1 MVKEAQKTEK
11 KKLTFEQQRQKLV
24 KKVGKYNVMMKNLK
38 LSYEA
43 ITPNKIRKYP
53 EYVDKKKEYK
63 RQLDAATEAQKPFLT
78 KLKEMNVIYYEAV
91 KLKKEG
97 KDTSH
102 LGYAAPRPKGRPKK
116 QKVEYKTAT
125 TPGAPLTPSDYTPEE
140 WKQRKKL
147 KRVDEDAMKVVRSVD
162 ESKVRAKRR
171 GLNVVYDQ
179 EEYDEQYKI
188 HVQAEKDL
196 KELQDKVRARVGK
209 QDIIT
214 KIPIEPP
221 TVKKPRGRP
230 KKIKVET
237 EKRARGRPKGPVK
250 EPIEKRAR
258 GRPKKN
264 IEPVEEV
271 KVDVKEVAKEV
282 VSKKLKSILDDI
294 IKEHTSVKVKK
305 TAKKIQN
312 YQ

>member
-1 MVKEAQKTEK
+1 
-11 KKLTFEQQRQKLV
+11 
-24 KKVGKYNVMMKNLK
+24 
-38 LSYEA
+38 
-43 ITPNKIRKYP
+43 
-53 EYVDKKKEYK
+53 
-63 RQLDAATEAQKPFLT
+63 
-78 KLKEMNVIYYEAV
+78 MNVIYYEAV

-125 TPGAPLTPSDYTPEE
+125 TPGAPLTPSDYTPDE

-230 KKIKVET
+230 KKDKVET
-237 EKRARGRPKGPVK
+237 EKRPRGRPVK
-250 EPIEKRAR
+250 PKNGEVVKRPR
-258 GRPKKN
+258 GRPKKELKP
-264 IEPVEEV
+264 IEEV

-282 VSKKLKSILDDI
+282 VSKNLKSILDDI

-305 TAKKIQN
+305 TAKKINPKLPMKITKFNKDNGDVETINTSN
-312 YQ
+312 YKEQIENDIVVSPVAQKHKKAVVLKNRKKNK

>member
-1 MVKEAQKTEK
+1 
-11 KKLTFEQQRQKLV
+11 
-24 KKVGKYNVMMKNLK
+24 
-38 LSYEA
+38 
-43 ITPNKIRKYP
+43 
-53 EYVDKKKEYK
+53 
-63 RQLDAATEAQKPFLT
+63 
-78 KLKEMNVIYYEAV
+78 
-91 KLKKEG
+91 
-97 KDTSH
+97 
-102 LGYAAPRPKGRPKK
+102 
-116 QKVEYKTAT
+116 
-125 TPGAPLTPSDYTPEE
+125 
-140 WKQRKKL
+140 
-147 KRVDEDAMKVVRSVD
+147 MKVVRSVD

-230 KKIKVET
+230 KKDKVET
-237 EKRARGRPKGPVK
+237 EKRPRGRPVK
-250 EPIEKRAR
+250 PKNGEVVKRPR
-258 GRPKKN
+258 GRPKKELKP
-264 IEPVEEV
+264 IEEV

-282 VSKKLKSILDDI
+282 VSKNLKSILDDI

-305 TAKKIQN
+305 TAKKINPKLPMKITKFNKDNGDVETINTSN
-312 YQ
+312 YKEQIENDIVVSPVAQKHKKAVVLKNRKKNK